1 MIAPVYIRLGVG
13 QGVMAAE
20 VVVIFFKGVVAW
32 ELRTVVLILELGA
45 LYQVRILLLSLFLSL
60 DVVVIVRV

>member
-13 QGVMAAE
+13 QGMMAAE

-32 ELRTVVLILELGA
+32 ELRTVVFILELGT

>member
-13 QGVMAAE
+13 QGMMAAE

-45 LYQVRILLLSLFLSL
+45 LYQVRVLLLSLFLSL

>member
-13 QGVMAAE
+13 QGMMAAE

>member
-32 ELRTVVLILELGA
+32 KLRTVVLILELGT
-45 LYQVRILLLSLFLSL
+45 LYQVRVLLLSLFLSL